1 MGFTNAIEP
10 VLRVLPEIPKPTR
23 RPSLTERFVWTGIAL
38 VLYLAMAHTPIYGIP
53 WQTSGFEQLVLL
65 RVITASRRGTLMELG
80 IGPLVTSGL
89 IWQLLVGSKIVNIDI
104 ATRRG
109 RALFTGA
116 QKLFSIIFTIVQAL
130 AFIVGGAYGP
140 LSPSIAILVF
150 LQLTTATL
158 IVLLLD
164 EMLQK
169 GWGIGSG
176 VSLFIA
182 AGVSQD
188 IFWRMFS
195 PLELRGGLPL
205 GIIPATVVAITNG
218 VTAGSW
224 DKLYSIIL
232 RVGYPDILGL
242 ISTFAFFI
250 ALMYL
255 ENMRID
261 IPIGVSRYGG
271 IRSSIP
277 LKFLY
282 VSNIPIILVSALY
295 ANVHIFSQLIWLR
308 INKEDWIYNNILKYL
323 FNYNQTNG
331 QLIPLKGTLVY
342 YLNPPRSYLSI
353 LKDPVHFTVYSLLF
367 IGLCVL
373 FSIIWI
379 QTSGMDPWSQAR
391 QLAESGIYVPGFRK
405 SPRVIASIL
414 SRYVP
419 TLSILSGLLVALIAI
434 ASDIVG
440 VFGGGIGILLLVGIL
455 AQYQA
460 LIVRERALEMYP
472 LLRKLTGVR

>member
-1 MGFTNAIEP
+1 MGFTDAVEP
-10 VLRVLPEIPKPTR
+10 ILRVLPEVPKPTR
-23 RPSLTERFVWTGIAL
+23 RPSLTERFAWTAVAL
-38 VLYLAMAHTPIYGIP
+38 VLYMAMAHTPIYGIP
-53 WQTSGFEQLVLL
+53 WQAPGYERFMVY

-89 IWQLLVGSKIVNIDI
+89 IWQLLVGSKIVDIDI
-104 ATRRG
+104 TTRRG
-109 RALFTGA
+109 RAIFSGI
-116 QKLFSIIFTIVQAL
+116 QKLFAIVFTIVQAL
-130 AFIVGGAYGP
+130 AFILGGVYGT
-140 LSPSIAILVF
+140 LSPSTAILVF
-150 LQLTTATL
+150 LQLSIATF

-176 VSLFIA
+176 ISLFIA

-195 PLELRGGLPL
+195 PIEVQGLPL
-205 GIIPATVVAITNG
+205 GAIPAIAVAVFQGIT
-218 VTAGSW
+218 TGSW
-224 DKLYSIIL
+224 DKIQSIAL
-232 RVGYPDILGL
+232 RAGYPDLLGL
-242 ISTFAFFI
+242 TSTFAFFI

-255 ENMRID
+255 ENIRID
-261 IPIGVSRYGG
+261 IPIGVSKYGG

-308 INKEDWIYNNILKYL
+308 IDKKDWMYENILKYI
-323 FNYNQTNG
+323 FNYNKTGEG

-342 YLNPPRSYLSI
+342 YLSPPGSYVSVME
-353 LKDPVHFTVYSLLF
+353 DPLHFLVYSLLF
-367 IGLCVL
+367 IGLCIL

-379 QTSGMDPWSQAR
+379 QTAGMDPWSQAR
-391 QLAESGIYVPGFRK
+391 QLAEAGIYVPGFRRAPK
-405 SPRVIASIL
+405 IIASIL

-419 TLSILSGLLVALIAI
+419 TLAILSGLLVALIAVT
-434 ASDIVG
+434 SDIIG

-460 LIVRERALEMYP
+460 LIARERAIEMYP
-472 LLRKLTGVR
+472 LLRRLTGVR